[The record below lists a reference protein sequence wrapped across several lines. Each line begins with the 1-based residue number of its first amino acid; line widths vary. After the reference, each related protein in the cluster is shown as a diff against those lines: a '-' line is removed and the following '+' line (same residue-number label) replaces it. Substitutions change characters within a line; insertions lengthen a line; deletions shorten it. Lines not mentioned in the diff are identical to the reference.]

1 MATTTAVTDRVPT
14 GTWGIDRAHS
24 SATFAVQHA
33 GLSIFRGSFKD
44 VDAKLEVEDGGASLT
59 GVVAVESIDVDDEN
73 IRPHLFTP
81 DFFDTTRNPEVRF
94 RSTELAIEGD
104 EVRLAGELELAGETQ
119 SVVASGS
126 VRGPIEVPGVG
137 EKIALSLDATIDR
150 TDYGMNWQMDLPD
163 GSPALANDVSL
174 AVELELNKE

>member
-1 MATTTAVTDRVPT
+1 MSTATAVTERVPT
-14 GTWGIDRAHS
+14 GTWAIDRAHS

-44 VDAKLEVEDGGASLT
+44 VDAKLEVGDEGASLT

-94 RSTELAIEGD
+94 RSTELVIEDD
-104 EVRLAGELELAGETQ
+104 EVRLTGELELAGATQ
-119 SVVASGS
+119 AVVATGS
-126 VRGPIEVPGVG
+126 VRGPAEVPGVG
-137 EKIALSLDATIDR
+137 EKIALSLNATIDR

-163 GSPALANDVSL
+163 GNPALANDVSL

>member
-1 MATTTAVTDRVPT
+1 VTTATETTRIPA
-14 GTWGIDRAHS
+14 GTWAVDRAHS
-24 SATFAVQHA
+24 NATFAVQHA
-33 GLSIFRGSFKD
+33 GISIFRGSFKD
-44 VDAKLEVEDGGASLT
+44 LDAKLEAGDEGAVLT
-59 GVVAVESIDVDDEN
+59 GTVRVESIDVEDEN

-81 DFFDTTRNPEVRF
+81 DFFDTQRNPEVRF

-104 EVRLAGELELAGETQ
+104 QVRLAGELELAGARQ
-119 SVVASGS
+119 NVVATG
-126 VRGPIEVPGVG
+126 VFRGPVEVPGVG
-137 EKIALSLDATIDR
+137 EKVALSLEATIDR